1 MREINRLAPFGKGNP
16 KPLFAFVGVVPS
28 KVEQFGKEREHLKV
42 TFETARGHVE
52 AITFFATPNSF
63 QFEPQVD
70 QSMTLLAHV
79 EQSFFM
85 NRPQLRLRIVDVL
98 QDGSL

>member
-1 MREINRLAPFGKGNP
+1 M
-16 KPLFAFVGVVPS
+16 
-28 KVEQFGKEREHLKV
+28 KVEQFGKGHEHLKV
-42 TFETARGHVE
+42 TFETARGTLE
-52 AITFFATPNSF
+52 AIAFFATPDSF

-98 QDGSL
+98 QDGSLKRCLDNACASPAILTVSFRLLKFMVG